1 MAPRVQFYHNTPDR
15 LALARE
21 LVANACQRGRKLAIR
36 CADAAQLKRL
46 DQALWTAEPLSFIP
60 HVAIDSSNAAE
71 TPVILAAAG
80 EDERWPHTDLL
91 FNLADGVPPGLERF
105 RMVVEIVGQDDA
117 EKHAARQRW
126 ATYRQHGYELKA
138 FDAELRVAL

>member
-60 HVAIDSSNAAE
+60 HVAIDASNATE
-71 TPVILAAAG
+71 TPVILATAG
-80 EDERWPHTDLL
+80 EDAHWPHTDLL
-91 FNLADGVPPGLERF
+91 FNLADGVPPGHERF

>member
-15 LALARE
+15 LALTCE
-21 LVANACQRGRKLAIR
+21 LVGNASERGRRLAIR
-36 CADAAQLKRL
+36 CADATQLKRL

-60 HVAIDSSNAAE
+60 HVAIDSPLATE
-71 TPVILAAAG
+71 TPVVLAAAG
-80 EDERWPHTDLL
+80 EDDRWPHEDLL
-91 FNLADGVPPGLERF
+91 FNLAEGLPPGHERF
-105 RMVVEIVGQDDA
+105 RMVIEIVGRDEA

-126 ATYRQHGYELKA
+126 ASYRRCGYELKA